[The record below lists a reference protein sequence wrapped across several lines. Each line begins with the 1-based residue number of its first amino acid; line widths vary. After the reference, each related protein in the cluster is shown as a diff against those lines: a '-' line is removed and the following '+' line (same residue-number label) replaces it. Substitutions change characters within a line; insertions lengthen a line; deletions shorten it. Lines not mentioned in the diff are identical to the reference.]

1 MNIVHMMGRATAD
14 PEMRTSQAGNLM
26 AKFSLAVDKK
36 LTRQQREEFVRDN
49 RSTADF
55 FKVVAW
61 GGTAEILERYLKKGA
76 RIAVLG
82 QMINNNYE
90 KEGERVYFTELHA
103 ERIHIIDLP
112 HRERTSH
119 TDSSGSGDAENS
131 RDATDDFD
139 QCDVGSSL
147 DEGSFNSNLHMEAE
161 M

>member
-14 PEMRTSQAGNLM
+14 PEIRTSQAGNLI

-90 KEGERVYFTELHA
+90 KDGERVYFTELHA

-112 HRERTSH
+112 DRGKANGRDANDEGDPMVEEGGTDMEDVPF
-119 TDSSGSGDAENS
+119 DSSLRVES
-131 RDATDDFD
+131 
-139 QCDVGSSL
+139 
-147 DEGSFNSNLHMEAE
+147 E